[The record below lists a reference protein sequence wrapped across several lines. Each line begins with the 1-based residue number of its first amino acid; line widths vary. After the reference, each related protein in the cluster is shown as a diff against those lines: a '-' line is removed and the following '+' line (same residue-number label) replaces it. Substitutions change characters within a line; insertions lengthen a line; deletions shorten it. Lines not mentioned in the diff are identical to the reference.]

1 MEKLKIGSKQM
12 VVSPHYL
19 ASLAGSIIMEKGGER
34 V

>member
-19 ASLAGSIIMEKGGER
+19 ASLAGKIIMEKGER